1 MEKGVKKGVEKGV
14 EKGMENG
21 VEKEME
27 KGEEKDWRRGGE
39 GFPLVEND
47 EDGHLRRGVGGG
59 KTENKKL

>member
-1 MEKGVKKGVEKGV
+1 M

-27 KGEEKDWRRGGE
+27 KGEGKDWRRGGE

-47 EDGHLRRGVGGG
+47 EDGHLRRGGGGGG
-59 KTENKKL
+59 KRKIKSFNRKIL